1 MILTPG
7 GPFAQLANFSFFLVA
22 VFGDLL
28 LIRFF
33 LSLSYIFLL
42 VYGATGFPSWPQV
55 SSTGNIALD
64 TIIWACLAGSL
75 HIYALTRLLLDE
87 RPVRFHSE
95 DEEQIWRFFFRR
107 GGMGPLEGQQVIAL
121 GQFRRVKGGETIMT
135 PSEAV
140 STLYLL
146 IEGRAVF
153 SCGTESQVRQGL
165 LLSGHVFDIWLLS
178 LFGIYLGF
186 EKPPG
191 LSGFAAVAETDC
203 LLFYWELD
211 VLNKMAVEMS
221 PAVSGAWRNFA
232 LCQLGLDMSW
242 RRFASSIASS
252 NQNSNNNNNGAG
264 IIRDET
270 ASTTTIPPSVCST
283 GEKEGPGH
291 ILGGRSRDFTD
302 PLRKYEQPP
311 HILSIKYFL
320 KWIRHSISPFMPR
333 GIRHT
338 NQPIS
343 GILGRNRIAA
353 YKTAQAQVVY
363 IRRQEKGLATPPEY
377 MRDHGPITTTNN
389 HNNDNVAITLP
400 SSASRR
406 YALRQATG
414 LLTAEF
420 SRKELEEVSVS
431 DLMNDSEYVSG
442 AGERSV
448 HGGLGGGGGGP
459 AIIRP

>member
-1 MILTPG
+1 
-7 GPFAQLANFSFFLVA
+7 
-22 VFGDLL
+22 
-28 LIRFF
+28 
-33 LSLSYIFLL
+33 
-42 VYGATGFPSWPQV
+42 
-55 SSTGNIALD
+55 
-64 TIIWACLAGSL
+64 
-75 HIYALTRLLLDE
+75 
-87 RPVRFHSE
+87 
-95 DEEQIWRFFFRR
+95 
-107 GGMGPLEGQQVIAL
+107 
-121 GQFRRVKGGETIMT
+121 MT

-191 LSGFAAVAETDC
+191 LGGFAAVAETDC

-242 RRFASSIASS
+242 RTFASSIASS
-252 NQNSNNNNNGAG
+252 NQNSNNNSSGVG

-283 GEKEGPGH
+283 GEKEGPDH

-311 HILSIKYFL
+311 QIFSIKYFI

-333 GIRHT
+333 GIRHN

-343 GILGRNRIAA
+343 GILGRNRIVA

-363 IRRQEKGLATPPEY
+363 IRRKEQGLATPPEY
-377 MRDHGPITTTNN
+377 RRDQGPTNTTKNN
-389 HNNDNVAITLP
+389 HNNDINNNNNVAITLP
-400 SSASRR
+400 SSTSRR
-406 YALRQATG
+406 DALRQATR
-414 LLTAEF
+414 LLTAEL
-420 SRKELEEVSVS
+420 SWKELEEVSVS
-431 DLMNDSEYVSG
+431 DLMNNSEYVSG
-442 AGERSV
+442 AREESV
-448 HGGLGGGGGGP
+448 HGGLGGGGGP
-459 AIIRP
+459 VIIRP